1 MTENPLCSRHGLCFS
16 EVPPRW
22 IYSTAVGKP
31 LCHFAGGEAKTL
43 KSVRLI
49 QGHPTWNQN
58 SKYLFISK
66 GRGSLRV
73 FWPHKYQ
80 VFKIWEF
87 PTPWVPGGQDRA
99 VWAVEIPRQRQLHPG
114 PCICQREDPNVWAI
128 KVGQRESTGPRV
140 CHSLV
145 PGAHCASPPWFWNRL
160 SSEGDLTK
168 PLAWWGFWEI
178 LSWRNLLHSG

>member
-1 MTENPLCSRHGLCFS
+1 MNIYGLAGQQAKLRISCRYLNSTFCLGGPPKVASSFAPKCPQWEILLRWRQWLKCGQGHCWQLTWDFSEIPSPPENPGH
-16 EVPPRW
+16 
-22 IYSTAVGKP
+22 TASG
-31 LCHFAGGEAKTL
+31 T
-43 KSVRLI
+43 
-49 QGHPTWNQN
+49 
-58 SKYLFISK
+58 
-66 GRGSLRV
+66 
-73 FWPHKYQ
+73 
-80 VFKIWEF
+80 
-87 PTPWVPGGQDRA
+87 GGQDRA

-128 KVGQRESTGPRV
+128 EVGQRESTGPRV